1 VAREGGD
8 VRVTDLRENDASGGF
23 RKEVF
28 RAVTDDQELLDDLVH
43 LLLDSHFPPTL
54 HPDLCDAVGIGDFQ
68 PSPALPRDPDFRP
81 RVLTAYEHRCA
92 VCGWDLR
99 LGDVLIG
106 VEAAHIQW
114 HQARGPALVQNGLA
128 LCSLH
133 HKLFDRGVFSLS
145 EGLAVT
151 VSERAHGSS
160 GLEEA
165 LLRFHR
171 APIRDPVNPE
181 YRPWEAYLDWHRRE
195 VFQGPGR
202 V

>member
-1 VAREGGD
+1 
-8 VRVTDLRENDASGGF
+8 L
-23 RKEVF
+23 
-28 RAVTDDQELLDDLVH
+28 
-43 LLLDSHFPPTL
+43 TL

-68 PSPALPRDPDFRP
+68 PSRALPRDPDFRP
-81 RVLTAYEHRCA
+81 PHY
-92 VCGWDLR
+92 
-99 LGDVLIG
+99 
-106 VEAAHIQW
+106 
-114 HQARGPALVQNGLA
+114 
-128 LCSLH
+128 
-133 HKLFDRGVFSLS
+133 LFDRGVFSLS

-181 YRPWEAYLDWHRRE
+181 YRLGEAYLDWHRRE
-195 VFQGPGR
+195 VFHGPGR